1 MSQPFVDLY
10 VLLFILGFNRNPS
23 RKEDL
28 MATAYKT
35 PVEEQKVLKAKPRLV
50 DREALRADINAR
62 YENTLRYL
70 GR

>member
-1 MSQPFVDLY
+1 
-10 VLLFILGFNRNPS
+10 
-23 RKEDL
+23 

-50 DREALRADINAR
+50 DREALRADINER